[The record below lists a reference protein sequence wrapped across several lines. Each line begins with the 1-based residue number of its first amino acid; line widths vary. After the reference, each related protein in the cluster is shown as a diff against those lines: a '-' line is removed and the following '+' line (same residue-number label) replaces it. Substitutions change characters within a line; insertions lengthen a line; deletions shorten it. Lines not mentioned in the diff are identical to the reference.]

1 MFQMKR
7 TWLIIQGKPSYGTG
21 LGLVMLALNLW
32 HEMREHWGGQEGV
45 WVCVCGCAV
54 GPGRR

>member
-1 MFQMKR
+1 MKR